1 MGWIQ
6 ISVAA
11 LIPASILFGQ
21 PGLVRAAS
29 VTYNLDNVTSSIG
42 DITGSFEFDPS
53 NDSFD
58 GGSVTVTDTSDAN
71 DDFTVQLDQ
80 LNSNTSYVQFG
91 DSGEKEVFLALD
103 NSLES
108 SPVTDTIK
116 TTNDS
121 GLYDNGGVYNVT
133 GGEVVEAASVPEPSS
148 ILATVTAV
156 TLGVVLRWKKRK
168 I

>member
-21 PGLVRAAS
+21 PGQVRAAV
-29 VTYNLDNVTSSIG
+29 VTYNLDDVTSSLG
-42 DITGSFEFDPS
+42 DITGSFEFDTTS
-53 NDSFD
+53 DSFD
-58 GGSVTVTDTSDAN
+58 GGSVTVTNASGGSVFSN
-71 DDFTVQLDQ
+71 VQLDQ
-80 LNSNTSYVQFG
+80 SESDRNYVQFG
-91 DSGEKEVFLALD
+91 NSGQMEVYLALD
-103 NSLES
+103 NNIGS
-108 SPVTDTIK
+108 STVTDGII

-121 GLYDNGGVYNVT
+121 GLYYGGNVYDVT
-133 GGEVVEAASVPEPSS
+133 GGEVVQAASVPEPSS

>member
-1 MGWIQ
+1 
-6 ISVAA
+6 
-11 LIPASILFGQ
+11 
-21 PGLVRAAS
+21 VRAAS

-53 NDSFD
+53 NRSFD
-58 GGSVTVTDTSDAN
+58 GGSVTVTSASGSTVFSN
-71 DDFTVQLDQ
+71 VQLDQ
-80 LNSNTSYVQFG
+80 SDSNTHYVQFG
-91 DSGEKEVFLALD
+91 DTGVMEVYLALD

-108 SPVTDTIK
+108 SPVTDTIE

-121 GLYDNGGVYNVT
+121 GLSYQGTVYNVT